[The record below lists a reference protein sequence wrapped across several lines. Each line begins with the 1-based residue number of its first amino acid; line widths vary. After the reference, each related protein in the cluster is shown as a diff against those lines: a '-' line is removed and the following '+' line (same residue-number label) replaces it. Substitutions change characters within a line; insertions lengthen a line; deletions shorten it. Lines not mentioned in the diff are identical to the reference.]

1 MNHWMSILLSLSLSG
16 VVLTLVLLAL
26 TRLLGRRLG
35 RRWQYYVWGIVVLRL
50 LLPIPGPGVLPAMPL
65 PQVGTFGEQ
74 QKTVVEVET
83 AAGVEKVAE
92 LEAAEK
98 SMSAGILDKTGRP
111 VPAGIS
117 DYTNSSAPA
126 GIQDH
131 SGQSMPTP
139 PSPVPQSATW
149 PLADG
154 VPDGGFIPAGTM
166 AALSALLPEIWLAAA
181 MAMFG
186 KKLWN
191 YRRALNLLRRNGNKT
206 EAFREALSDACRD
219 CRLKRL
225 PQIWISPCVSSP
237 AAVGLYQP
245 MIAVPLDFSPDQ
257 AYYVFLHEATHIR
270 RWDALYKWTVEIAVC
285 VHWFNPVVRVLRKE
299 IARACELSCD
309 EAVIRR
315 LDGEHK
321 RIYGNVLLDT
331 LRSHIAPS
339 GAEMALPLSENAKW
353 MKERLGEIMG
363 FKRRSRGS
371 ALAAAAVSAVLA
383 GTALL
388 CGFAPPQNDGKAV
401 NAVNVSGKEPEQ
413 RQEKKA
419 AENTAVQQPEA
430 GDGERTIIDDSE
442 IKRRADQTSLQEK
455 LIWKN
460 EYIVA
465 LAWNVD
471 PVQYGVKR
479 EIAGKT
485 VCYGKKTVQYADDR
499 AVTEAV
505 RQAIEQETGKPKG
518 IPPEELV
525 LLLADGPFEGTA
537 DELALQFYREH
548 NLLYFTAVIDEAGE
562 DTWTSILGQSYEGGE
577 MEYFAMVNDKK
588 GGKMEVKKRELARR
602 AARDGKTE
610 FFAVLSS
617 ELTEEEL
624 GAYALEA
631 YEGQNMEIFYMAA
644 TGLNSQQAD
653 LIAERAYEADRT
665 EYIFAVIPRMSEEQ
679 RSALRERAKK
689 NGRDELGYLF

>member
-65 PQVGTFGEQ
+65 PQAGAFGAQPE
-74 QKTVVEVET
+74 TV
-83 AAGVEKVAE
+83 
-92 LEAAEK
+92 EK
-98 SMSAGILDKTGRP
+98 SMSIGIP
-111 VPAGIS
+111 
-117 DYTNSSAPA
+117 DYTNPSVPV
-126 GIQDH
+126 GIPDH
-131 SGQSMPTP
+131 IGQSMPTP
-139 PSPVPQSATW
+139 PSPVPQSAAW
-149 PLADG
+149 PLAGG
-154 VPDGGFIPAGTM
+154 VPDSGFIPAGTA
-166 AALSALLPEIWLAAA
+166 AALSALLSGIWLAVAA
-181 MAMFG
+181 VMFG

-191 YRRALNLLRRNGNKT
+191 YRRALKLLRRNGNKT

-219 CRLKRL
+219 CGMKRL

-237 AAVGLYQP
+237 AAVGLFQP
-245 MIAVPLDFSPDQ
+245 MIAVPLDFSADQ

-270 RWDALYKWTVEIAVC
+270 RRDALYKWTVEIAVC
-285 VHWFNPVVRVLRKE
+285 VHWFNPVVRLLRKE

-315 LDGEHK
+315 LDGERK

-339 GAEMALPLSENAKW
+339 GSEMALPLSENAKW

-371 ALAAAAVSAVLA
+371 AFAAAAVSAVLA
-383 GTALL
+383 GAALL
-388 CGFAPPQNDGKAV
+388 CGFAPPQNGGKAV
-401 NAVNVSGKEPEQ
+401 AAVNVSDKEPEQ
-413 RQEKKA
+413 RQKKKA
-419 AENTAVQQPEA
+419 AKNAAVQPEA
-430 GDGERTIIDDSE
+430 EDGERTIIDDSDV
-442 IKRRADQTSLQEK
+442 KRRADQTSLQEK

-471 PVQYGVKR
+471 PAQYGVKR
-479 EIAGKT
+479 EIARKT
-485 VCYGKKTVQYADDR
+485 VCYGKKTVQYADDQ

-505 RQAIEQETGKPKG
+505 RQAIEQENGKPNG
-518 IPPEELV
+518 ILPQELV

-548 NLLYFTAVIDEAGE
+548 NLLYFTAVIDEAGDE
-562 DTWTSILGQSYEGGE
+562 TWTSILEQSYENGE

-588 GGKMEVKKRELARR
+588 DSKIEVKKRELARR

-610 FFAVLSS
+610 FFAILSS

-631 YEGQNMEIFYMAA
+631 YEGENMEIFYMAA

-653 LIAERAYEADRT
+653 LIAEQAYEADRT

-689 NGRDELGYLF
+689 DGRDELGYLF

>member
-65 PQVGTFGEQ
+65 PQAGAFGA
-74 QKTVVEVET
+74 VSET
-83 AAGVEKVAE
+83 
-92 LEAAEK
+92 AEK
-98 SMSAGILDKTGRP
+98 SMSAGIPDNTNP
-111 VPAGIS
+111 SVPAGI
-117 DYTNSSAPA
+117 P
-126 GIQDH
+126 DH
-131 SGQSMPTP
+131 IGQSMPTP
-139 PSPVPQSATW
+139 PSPVPQSAAW
-149 PLADG
+149 PLAGG
-154 VPDGGFIPAGTM
+154 VPDSGFIPAGTA
-166 AALSALLPEIWLAAA
+166 AALSALSAGIWLAVAA
-181 MAMFG
+181 VMFG

-191 YRRALNLLRRNGNKT
+191 YRRALKLLRRNGNKT

-219 CRLKRL
+219 CGMKRL

-237 AAVGLYQP
+237 AAVGLFQP
-245 MIAVPLDFSPDQ
+245 MIAVPLDFSADQ

-270 RWDALYKWTVEIAVC
+270 RRDALYKWTVEIAVC
-285 VHWFNPVVRVLRKE
+285 VHWFNPVVRLLRKE

-315 LDGEHK
+315 LDGERK

-339 GAEMALPLSENAKW
+339 GSEMALPLSENAKW

-371 ALAAAAVSAVLA
+371 AFAAAAVSAVLA

-388 CGFAPPQNDGKAV
+388 CGFAPPQNGG
-401 NAVNVSGKEPEQ
+401 NAVNVSDKEPEQ
-413 RQEKKA
+413 RQKKKA
-419 AENTAVQQPEA
+419 AKNAAVQQPEA
-430 GDGERTIIDDSE
+430 EDGERTIIDDSDV
-442 IKRRADQTSLQEK
+442 KRRADQTSLQEK

-471 PVQYGVKR
+471 PAQYGVKR
-479 EIAGKT
+479 EIVGKT
-485 VCYGKKTVQYADDR
+485 VCYGKKTVQYADDQ

-505 RQAIEQETGKPKG
+505 RQAIEQENGKPNG
-518 IPPEELV
+518 ILPQELV
-525 LLLADGPFEGTA
+525 LLLADGPFAGTA

-548 NLLYFTAVIDEAGE
+548 NLLYFTAVIDEAGDE
-562 DTWTSILGQSYEGGE
+562 TWTSILEQSYENGE

-588 GGKMEVKKRELARR
+588 DSKIEVMKRELARR

-610 FFAVLSS
+610 FFAILSS

-624 GAYALEA
+624 GACALEA
-631 YEGQNMEIFYMAA
+631 YEGENMEIFYMAA

-653 LIAERAYEADRT
+653 LIAEQAYEADRT

-689 NGRDELGYLF
+689 DGRDELGYLF

>member
-65 PQVGTFGEQ
+65 PQAGAFGA
-74 QKTVVEVET
+74 VSET
-83 AAGVEKVAE
+83 
-92 LEAAEK
+92 AEK
-98 SMSAGILDKTGRP
+98 SMSAGIPDNTNQS
-111 VPAGIS
+111 VPAGI
-117 DYTNSSAPA
+117 P
-126 GIQDH
+126 DH
-131 SGQSMPTP
+131 IGQSMPTR
-139 PSPVPQSATW
+139 PSPVPQSAAW
-149 PLADG
+149 PLAGG
-154 VPDGGFIPAGTM
+154 VPDGGFIPAGTA
-166 AALSALLPEIWLAAA
+166 AALSALLAGIWLAVAA
-181 MAMFG
+181 VMFG

-191 YRRALNLLRRNGNKT
+191 YRRALKLLRRNGNKT

-219 CRLKRL
+219 CGMKRL
-225 PQIWISPCVSSP
+225 PQIWISPCVSSH
-237 AAVGLYQP
+237 AAVGLFQP
-245 MIAVPLDFSPDQ
+245 MIAVPLDFSADQ

-270 RWDALYKWTVEIAVC
+270 RRDALYKWTVEIAVC
-285 VHWFNPVVRVLRKE
+285 VHWFNPVVRLLRKE

-315 LDGEHK
+315 LDGERK

-371 ALAAAAVSAVLA
+371 AFAAAAVSAVLA
-383 GTALL
+383 GAALL
-388 CGFAPPQNDGKAV
+388 CGFAPPQNGGNAV
-401 NAVNVSGKEPEQ
+401 AAVNVSDKEPEQ
-413 RQEKKA
+413 RQKKKA
-419 AENTAVQQPEA
+419 AKNAAVQQPEA
-430 GDGERTIIDDSE
+430 EDGERTIIDDSDV
-442 IKRRADQTSLQEK
+442 KRRADQTSLQEK

-471 PVQYGVKR
+471 PAQYGVKR
-479 EIAGKT
+479 EIVGKT
-485 VCYGKKTVQYADDR
+485 VCYGKKTVQYADDQ

-505 RQAIEQETGKPKG
+505 RQAIEQENGKPNG
-518 IPPEELV
+518 ILPQELV
-525 LLLADGPFEGTA
+525 LLLADGPFAGTA

-548 NLLYFTAVIDEAGE
+548 NLLYFTAVIDEAGDE
-562 DTWTSILGQSYEGGE
+562 TWTSILEQSYENGE

-588 GGKMEVKKRELARR
+588 DSKIEVMKRELARR

-610 FFAVLSS
+610 FFAILSS

-624 GAYALEA
+624 GACALEA
-631 YEGQNMEIFYMAA
+631 YEGENMEIFYMAA

-653 LIAERAYEADRT
+653 LIAEQAYEADRT

-689 NGRDELGYLF
+689 DGRDELGYLF

>member
-16 VVLTLVLLAL
+16 VVLTLVLLTL

-65 PQVGTFGEQ
+65 PQAGAFGAQ
-74 QKTVVEVET
+74 PET
-83 AAGVEKVAE
+83 
-92 LEAAEK
+92 AEK
-98 SMSAGILDKTGRP
+98 SMSAGIP
-111 VPAGIS
+111 
-117 DYTNSSAPA
+117 DYTNPSVPV
-126 GIQDH
+126 GIPDH
-131 SGQSMPTP
+131 IGQSMPTP
-139 PSPVPQSATW
+139 PSPVPQSAAW
-149 PLADG
+149 PLAGG
-154 VPDGGFIPAGTM
+154 VPDSGFIPAGTA
-166 AALSALLPEIWLAAA
+166 AALSALLAGIWLAVAA
-181 MAMFG
+181 VMFG

-191 YRRALNLLRRNGNKT
+191 YRRALKLLRRNGNKT

-219 CRLKRL
+219 CGMKRL

-237 AAVGLYQP
+237 AAVGLFQP
-245 MIAVPLDFSPDQ
+245 MIAVPLDFSADQ

-270 RWDALYKWTVEIAVC
+270 RRDALYKWTVEIAVC
-285 VHWFNPVVRVLRKE
+285 VHWFNPVVRLLRKE

-315 LDGEHK
+315 LDGERK

-339 GAEMALPLSENAKW
+339 GSEMALPLSENAKW

-371 ALAAAAVSAVLA
+371 AFAAAAVSAVLA
-383 GTALL
+383 GAALL
-388 CGFAPPQNDGKAV
+388 CGFAPPQNGGKAV
-401 NAVNVSGKEPEQ
+401 AAVNVSDKEPEQ
-413 RQEKKA
+413 RQKKKA
-419 AENTAVQQPEA
+419 AKNAAVQPEA
-430 GDGERTIIDDSE
+430 EDGERTIIDDSDV
-442 IKRRADQTSLQEK
+442 KRRADQTSLQEK

-471 PVQYGVKR
+471 PAQYGVKR

-485 VCYGKKTVQYADDR
+485 VCYGKKTVQYADDQ

-505 RQAIEQETGKPKG
+505 RQAIEQENGKPNG
-518 IPPEELV
+518 ILPQELV

-548 NLLYFTAVIDEAGE
+548 NLLYFTAVIDEAGDE
-562 DTWTSILGQSYEGGE
+562 TWTSILEQSYENGE

-588 GGKMEVKKRELARR
+588 DSKIEVKKRELARR

-610 FFAVLSS
+610 FFAILSS

-624 GAYALEA
+624 GACALEA
-631 YEGQNMEIFYMAA
+631 YEGENMEIFYMAA

-653 LIAERAYEADRT
+653 LIAEQAYEEDRT
-665 EYIFAVIPRMSEEQ
+665 EYIIRSDPADERGAAQ
-679 RSALRERAKK
+679 RAAGAGEKGRER
-689 NGRDELGYLF
+689 

>member
-50 LLPIPGPGVLPAMPL
+50 LLPIPGPGILPAMPL
-65 PQVGTFGEQ
+65 PQAGAFGAQ
-74 QKTVVEVET
+74 PET
-83 AAGVEKVAE
+83 AVGMEAAAKEEKVAE
-92 LEAAEK
+92 LETAEK
-98 SMSAGILDKTGRP
+98 SMSAGIPDYTNP
-111 VPAGIS
+111 SVPAGI
-117 DYTNSSAPA
+117 P
-126 GIQDH
+126 DH
-131 SGQSMPTP
+131 IGQSMPTP
-139 PSPVPQSATW
+139 PSPVPQSAAW
-149 PLADG
+149 PLAGG
-154 VPDGGFIPAGTM
+154 VPDSGFIPAGIA
-166 AALSALLPEIWLAAA
+166 AALSALSAGIWLAVAA
-181 MAMFG
+181 VMFG

-191 YRRALNLLRRNGNKT
+191 YRRALKLLRRNGNKT
-206 EAFREALSDACRD
+206 EVFREALSGACRD
-219 CRLKRL
+219 CGMKRL

-237 AAVGLYQP
+237 AAVGLFQP
-245 MIAVPLDFSPDQ
+245 MIAVPLDFSSDQ

-270 RWDALYKWTVEIAVC
+270 RRDAFYKWTVEIAVC
-285 VHWFNPVVRVLRKE
+285 VHWFNPVVRLLRKE

-315 LDGEHK
+315 LDGERK

-371 ALAAAAVSAVLA
+371 AFAAAAVSAVLA
-383 GTALL
+383 GAALL
-388 CGFAPPQNDGKAV
+388 CGFAPPQNGGKAAA
-401 NAVNVSGKEPEQ
+401 AVNVSDKEPEQ
-413 RQEKKA
+413 RQKKKA
-419 AENTAVQQPEA
+419 AKNAAVQQPEA
-430 GDGERTIIDDSE
+430 EDGERTIIDDSDV
-442 IKRRADQTSLQEK
+442 KRRADQTSLQEK

-471 PVQYGVKR
+471 PAQYGVKR

-485 VCYGKKTVQYADDR
+485 VCYGKKTVQYADDQ

-505 RQAIEQETGKPKG
+505 RQAIEQENGKPNG
-518 IPPEELV
+518 ILPQELV

-537 DELALQFYREH
+537 DDLALRFYREH
-548 NLLYFTAVIDEAGE
+548 NLLYFTAVIDEAGDE
-562 DTWTSILGQSYEGGE
+562 TWTSILEQSYEGGE
-577 MEYFAMVNDKK
+577 MEYFAMVSDKK
-588 GGKMEVKKRELARR
+588 NGKIEDKKRELARR

-610 FFAVLSS
+610 FFAILSS

-631 YEGQNMEIFYMAA
+631 YEGENMEIFYMAA
-644 TGLNSQQAD
+644 KGLNSQQAD
-653 LIAERAYEADRT
+653 LIAEQAYEADRT

-689 NGRDELGYLF
+689 DGRDELGYLF

>member
-16 VVLTLVLLAL
+16 VVLTLVLLTL

-35 RRWQYYVWGIVVLRL
+35 RKWQYYVWGIVVLRL

-65 PQVGTFGEQ
+65 PQAGTFGAQ
-74 QKTVVEVET
+74 PET
-83 AAGVEKVAE
+83 
-92 LEAAEK
+92 AEK
-98 SMSAGILDKTGRP
+98 SMSAGISDNTNP
-111 VPAGIS
+111 SVPAGI
-117 DYTNSSAPA
+117 P
-126 GIQDH
+126 DH
-131 SGQSMPTP
+131 IGQSMPTP
-139 PSPVPQSATW
+139 PSPVPQSAAW
-149 PLADG
+149 PLAGG
-154 VPDGGFIPAGTM
+154 VPDSGFIPAGTA
-166 AALSALLPEIWLAAA
+166 AALSALSAGIWLAVAA
-181 MAMFG
+181 VMFG

-191 YRRALNLLRRNGNKT
+191 YRRALKLLRRNGNKT

-219 CRLKRL
+219 CGMKRL

-237 AAVGLYQP
+237 AAVGLFQP
-245 MIAVPLDFSPDQ
+245 MIAVPLDFSADQ

-270 RWDALYKWTVEIAVC
+270 RRDALYKWTVEIAVC
-285 VHWFNPVVRVLRKE
+285 VHWFNPVVRLLRKE

-315 LDGEHK
+315 LDGERK

-339 GAEMALPLSENAKW
+339 GSEMALPLSENAKW

-371 ALAAAAVSAVLA
+371 AFAAAAVSAVLA
-383 GTALL
+383 GAALL
-388 CGFAPPQNDGKAV
+388 CGFAPPQNGGKVVA
-401 NAVNVSGKEPEQ
+401 AVNVSDKEPEQ
-413 RQEKKA
+413 RQKKKA
-419 AENTAVQQPEA
+419 AKNAAVQQSEA
-430 GDGERTIIDDSE
+430 EDGERTIIDDSDV
-442 IKRRADQTSLQEK
+442 KRRADQTSLQEK

-471 PVQYGVKR
+471 PAQYGVKR
-479 EIAGKT
+479 EIARKT
-485 VCYGKKTVQYADDR
+485 VCYGKKTVQYADDQ

-505 RQAIEQETGKPKG
+505 RQAIEQENGKPNG
-518 IPPEELV
+518 ILPQELV

-548 NLLYFTAVIDEAGE
+548 NLLYFTAVIDEAGDE
-562 DTWTSILGQSYEGGE
+562 TWTSILEQSYENGE

-588 GGKMEVKKRELARR
+588 DSKIEVKKRELARR

-610 FFAVLSS
+610 FFAILSS

-631 YEGQNMEIFYMAA
+631 YEGENMEIFYMAA

-653 LIAERAYEADRT
+653 LIAEQAYEADRT

-689 NGRDELGYLF
+689 DGRDELGYLF

>member
-26 TRLLGRRLG
+26 TQLLGRRLG

-65 PQVGTFGEQ
+65 PQAGAFGA
-74 QKTVVEVET
+74 VSET
-83 AAGVEKVAE
+83 
-92 LEAAEK
+92 AEK
-98 SMSAGILDKTGRP
+98 SMSAGIPDNTNP
-111 VPAGIS
+111 SVPAGI
-117 DYTNSSAPA
+117 P
-126 GIQDH
+126 DH
-131 SGQSMPTP
+131 IGQSMPTP
-139 PSPVPQSATW
+139 PSPVPQSAAW
-149 PLADG
+149 PLAGG
-154 VPDGGFIPAGTM
+154 VPDSGFIPAGTA
-166 AALSALLPEIWLAAA
+166 AALSALSAGIWLAVAA
-181 MAMFG
+181 VMFG

-191 YRRALNLLRRNGNKT
+191 YRRALKLLRRNGNKT

-219 CRLKRL
+219 CGMKRL

-237 AAVGLYQP
+237 AAVGLFRP
-245 MIAVPLDFSPDQ
+245 MIAVPLDFSVDQ

-270 RWDALYKWTVEIAVC
+270 RRDALYKWTVEIAVC
-285 VHWFNPVVRVLRKE
+285 VHWFNPVVRLLRKE

-315 LDGEHK
+315 LDGE

-331 LRSHIAPS
+331 LQSHIAPS
-339 GAEMALPLSENAKW
+339 GSEMALPLSENAKW

-371 ALAAAAVSAVLA
+371 AFAAAAVSAVLA
-383 GTALL
+383 GAALL
-388 CGFAPPQNDGKAV
+388 CGFAPPQNGGNAV
-401 NAVNVSGKEPEQ
+401 AAVNVSDKEPEQ
-413 RQEKKA
+413 RQKKKA
-419 AENTAVQQPEA
+419 AKNAAVQQPEVE
-430 GDGERTIIDDSE
+430 DGERTIIDDSDV
-442 IKRRADQTSLQEK
+442 KRRADQTSLQEK

-471 PVQYGVKR
+471 PAQYGVKR

-485 VCYGKKTVQYADDR
+485 VCYGKKTVQYADDQ

-505 RQAIEQETGKPKG
+505 RQAIEQENGKPNG
-518 IPPEELV
+518 ILPQELV

-548 NLLYFTAVIDEAGE
+548 NLLYFTAVIDEAGDE
-562 DTWTSILGQSYEGGE
+562 TWTSILEQSYENGE

-588 GGKMEVKKRELARR
+588 DSKIEVKKRELARR

-610 FFAVLSS
+610 FFAILSS

-624 GAYALEA
+624 GACALEA
-631 YEGQNMEIFYMAA
+631 YEGENMEIFYMAA

-653 LIAERAYEADRT
+653 LIAEQAYEADRT

-689 NGRDELGYLF
+689 DGRDELGYLF

>member
-26 TRLLGRRLG
+26 TRLLG

-65 PQVGTFGEQ
+65 PQAGAFGA
-74 QKTVVEVET
+74 VSET
-83 AAGVEKVAE
+83 
-92 LEAAEK
+92 AEK
-98 SMSAGILDKTGRP
+98 SMSAGIP
-111 VPAGIS
+111 
-117 DYTNSSAPA
+117 DYTNPSVPV
-126 GIQDH
+126 GIPDH
-131 SGQSMPTP
+131 IGQSMPTP
-139 PSPVPQSATW
+139 LSPVPQSAAW
-149 PLADG
+149 PLAGG
-154 VPDGGFIPAGTM
+154 VPDSGFIPAGTA
-166 AALSALLPEIWLAAA
+166 AALSALSAGIWLAVAA
-181 MAMFG
+181 VMFG

-191 YRRALNLLRRNGNKT
+191 YRRALKLLRRNGNKT

-219 CRLKRL
+219 CGMKRL

-237 AAVGLYQP
+237 AAVGLFQP
-245 MIAVPLDFSPDQ
+245 MIAVPLDFSADQ

-270 RWDALYKWTVEIAVC
+270 RRDALYKWTVEIAVC
-285 VHWFNPVVRVLRKE
+285 VHWFNPVVRLLRKE

-315 LDGEHK
+315 LDGERK

-331 LRSHIAPS
+331 LRSHIALS
-339 GAEMALPLSENAKW
+339 GSEMALPFSENAKW

-371 ALAAAAVSAVLA
+371 AFAAAAVSAVLA
-383 GTALL
+383 GAALL
-388 CGFAPPQNDGKAV
+388 CGFAPPQNGGKAV
-401 NAVNVSGKEPEQ
+401 AAVNVSDKEPEQ
-413 RQEKKA
+413 RQKKKA
-419 AENTAVQQPEA
+419 AKNAAVQQPEA
-430 GDGERTIIDDSE
+430 EDGERTIIDDSDV
-442 IKRRADQTSLQEK
+442 KRRADQTSLQEK

-471 PVQYGVKR
+471 PAQYGVKR
-479 EIAGKT
+479 EIARKT
-485 VCYGKKTVQYADDR
+485 VCYGKKTVQYADDQ

-505 RQAIEQETGKPKG
+505 RQAIEQENGKPNG
-518 IPPEELV
+518 ILPQELV
-525 LLLADGPFEGTA
+525 LLLADGPFAGTA

-548 NLLYFTAVIDEAGE
+548 NLLYFTAVIDEAGDE
-562 DTWTSILGQSYEGGE
+562 TWTSILEQSYENGE

-588 GGKMEVKKRELARR
+588 DSKIEVMKRELARR

-610 FFAVLSS
+610 FFAILSS

-624 GAYALEA
+624 GACALEA
-631 YEGQNMEIFYMAA
+631 YEGENMEIFYMAA
-644 TGLNSQQAD
+644 MGLNSQQAD
-653 LIAERAYEADRT
+653 LIAEQAYEADRT

-689 NGRDELGYLF
+689 DGRDELGYLF

>member
-50 LLPIPGPGVLPAMPL
+50 LLPIPGPGILPAMPL
-65 PQVGTFGEQ
+65 PQAGAFGAQ
-74 QKTVVEVET
+74 PET
-83 AAGVEKVAE
+83 AVGMEAAAKEEKVAE
-92 LEAAEK
+92 LETAEK
-98 SMSAGILDKTGRP
+98 SMSAGIPDYTNP
-111 VPAGIS
+111 SVPAGI
-117 DYTNSSAPA
+117 P
-126 GIQDH
+126 DH
-131 SGQSMPTP
+131 IGQSMPTTQ
-139 PSPVPQSATW
+139 SPVPQSPVR
-149 PLADG
+149 PLAG
-154 VPDGGFIPAGTM
+154 IV
-166 AALSALLPEIWLAAA
+166 AALSALLAGIWLAVAA
-181 MAMFG
+181 VMFG

-191 YRRALNLLRRNGNKT
+191 YRRALKLLRRNGNKT
-206 EAFREALSDACRD
+206 EVFREALSDACRD
-219 CRLKRL
+219 CGMKRL

-237 AAVGLYQP
+237 AAVGLFRP
-245 MIAVPLDFSPDQ
+245 MIAVPLDFSADQ

-270 RWDALYKWTVEIAVC
+270 RRDALYKWTVEIAVC
-285 VHWFNPVVRVLRKE
+285 IHWFNPVVRLLRKE

-315 LDGEHK
+315 LDGERK

-371 ALAAAAVSAVLA
+371 AFAAAAVSAVLA
-383 GTALL
+383 GAALL
-388 CGFAPPQNDGKAV
+388 CGFAPPQNGGKAAA
-401 NAVNVSGKEPEQ
+401 AVNVSDKEPEQ
-413 RQEKKA
+413 RQKKKA
-419 AENTAVQQPEA
+419 AKNAAVQQPEA
-430 GDGERTIIDDSE
+430 EDGERTIIDDSDV
-442 IKRRADQTSLQEK
+442 KRRADQTSLQEK

-471 PVQYGVKR
+471 PAQYGVKR

-485 VCYGKKTVQYADDR
+485 VCYGKKTVQYADDQ
-499 AVTEAV
+499 AVNEAV
-505 RQAIEQETGKPKG
+505 RQAIEQENGKPNG
-518 IPPEELV
+518 ILPQELV

-537 DELALQFYREH
+537 DDLALRFYREH
-548 NLLYFTAVIDEAGE
+548 NLLYFTAVIDEAGDE
-562 DTWTSILGQSYEGGE
+562 TWTSILEQSYEGGE
-577 MEYFAMVNDKK
+577 MEYFAMVSDKK
-588 GGKMEVKKRELARR
+588 NGKIEDKKRELARR

-610 FFAVLSS
+610 FFAILSS

-631 YEGQNMEIFYMAA
+631 YEGENMEIFYMAA

-653 LIAERAYEADRT
+653 LIAEQAYEADRT

-689 NGRDELGYLF
+689 DGRDELGYLF

>member
-65 PQVGTFGEQ
+65 PQAGAFGA
-74 QKTVVEVET
+74 VSET
-83 AAGVEKVAE
+83 
-92 LEAAEK
+92 AEK
-98 SMSAGILDKTGRP
+98 SMSAGIPDNTNP
-111 VPAGIS
+111 SVPAGI
-117 DYTNSSAPA
+117 P
-126 GIQDH
+126 DH
-131 SGQSMPTP
+131 IGQSMPTP
-139 PSPVPQSATW
+139 PSPVPQSAAW
-149 PLADG
+149 PLAGG
-154 VPDGGFIPAGTM
+154 VPDSGFIPAGTA
-166 AALSALLPEIWLAAA
+166 AALSALSAGIWLAVAA
-181 MAMFG
+181 VMFG

-191 YRRALNLLRRNGNKT
+191 YRRALKLLRRNGNKT

-219 CRLKRL
+219 CGMKRL

-237 AAVGLYQP
+237 AAVGLFQP
-245 MIAVPLDFSPDQ
+245 MIAVPLDFSADQ

-270 RWDALYKWTVEIAVC
+270 RRDALYKWTVEIAVC
-285 VHWFNPVVRVLRKE
+285 VHWFNPVVRLLRKE

-315 LDGEHK
+315 LDGERK

-339 GAEMALPLSENAKW
+339 GSEMALPLSENAKW

-371 ALAAAAVSAVLA
+371 AFAAAAVSAVLA

-388 CGFAPPQNDGKAV
+388 CGFAPPQNGG
-401 NAVNVSGKEPEQ
+401 NAVNVSDKEPEQ
-413 RQEKKA
+413 RQKKKA
-419 AENTAVQQPEA
+419 AKNAAVQQPEA
-430 GDGERTIIDDSE
+430 EDGERTIIDDSDV
-442 IKRRADQTSLQEK
+442 KRRADQTSLQEK

-471 PVQYGVKR
+471 PAQYGVKR
-479 EIAGKT
+479 EIVGKT
-485 VCYGKKTVQYADDR
+485 VCYGKKTVQYADDQ

-505 RQAIEQETGKPKG
+505 RQAIEQENGKPNG
-518 IPPEELV
+518 ILPQELV
-525 LLLADGPFEGTA
+525 LLLADGPFAGTA

-548 NLLYFTAVIDEAGE
+548 NLLYFTAVIDEAGDE
-562 DTWTSILGQSYEGGE
+562 TWTSILEQSYENGE

-588 GGKMEVKKRELARR
+588 DSKIEVMKRELARR

-610 FFAVLSS
+610 FFAILSS

-624 GAYALEA
+624 GACALMFFA
-631 YEGQNMEIFYMAA
+631 RAP
-644 TGLNSQQAD
+644 
-653 LIAERAYEADRT
+653 AEP
-665 EYIFAVIPRMSEEQ
+665 I
-679 RSALRERAKK
+679 
-689 NGRDELGYLF
+689 

>member
-50 LLPIPGPGVLPAMPL
+50 LLPIPGPGILPAMPL
-65 PQVGTFGEQ
+65 PQAGAFGAQPE
-74 QKTVVEVET
+74 TAVEVE
-83 AAGVEKVAE
+83 AAAKEEKVAE
-92 LEAAEK
+92 LETAEK
-98 SMSAGILDKTGRP
+98 SMSAGIPDYTNP
-111 VPAGIS
+111 SVPAGI
-117 DYTNSSAPA
+117 P
-126 GIQDH
+126 DH
-131 SGQSMPTP
+131 IGQSMPTTQ
-139 PSPVPQSATW
+139 SPVPQSPVR
-149 PLADG
+149 PLAG
-154 VPDGGFIPAGTM
+154 IA
-166 AALSALLPEIWLAAA
+166 AALSALLAGIWLAVAA
-181 MAMFG
+181 VMFG

-191 YRRALNLLRRNGNKT
+191 YRRALKLLRRNGNKT
-206 EAFREALSDACRD
+206 EVFREALSGACRD
-219 CRLKRL
+219 CGMKRL

-237 AAVGLYQP
+237 AAVGLFQP
-245 MIAVPLDFSPDQ
+245 MIAVPLDFSADQ

-270 RWDALYKWTVEIAVC
+270 RRDALYKWTVEIAVC
-285 VHWFNPVVRVLRKE
+285 VHWFNPVVRLLRKE

-315 LDGEHK
+315 LDGERK

-363 FKRRSRGS
+363 FKRKSRGS
-371 ALAAAAVSAVLA
+371 AFAAAAVSAVLVGA
-383 GTALL
+383 ALL
-388 CGFAPPQNDGKAV
+388 CGFAPPQNGGKAAA
-401 NAVNVSGKEPEQ
+401 AVNVSDKEPEQ
-413 RQEKKA
+413 RQKKKA
-419 AENTAVQQPEA
+419 AKNAAVQQPEA
-430 GDGERTIIDDSE
+430 KDGERTIIDDSDV
-442 IKRRADQTSLQEK
+442 KRRADQTSLQEK

-471 PVQYGVKR
+471 PAQYGVKR

-485 VCYGKKTVQYADDR
+485 VCYGKKTVQYADDQ

-505 RQAIEQETGKPKG
+505 RQAIEQENGKPNG
-518 IPPEELV
+518 ILPQELV

-537 DELALQFYREH
+537 DDLALRFYREH
-548 NLLYFTAVIDEAGE
+548 NLLYFTAVIDEAGDE
-562 DTWTSILGQSYEGGE
+562 TWTSILEQSYEGGE
-577 MEYFAMVNDKK
+577 MEYFAMVSDKK
-588 GGKMEVKKRELARR
+588 NGKIEDKKRELARR

-610 FFAVLSS
+610 FFAILSS

-631 YEGQNMEIFYMAA
+631 YEGENMEIFYMAA
-644 TGLNSQQAD
+644 KGLNSQQAD
-653 LIAERAYEADRT
+653 LIAEQAYEADRT

-689 NGRDELGYLF
+689 DGRDELGYLF

>member
-16 VVLTLVLLAL
+16 VVLMLVLLAL

-50 LLPIPGPGVLPAMPL
+50 LLPIPGPGILPVMPL
-65 PQVGTFGEQ
+65 PQAGAFGAQ
-74 QKTVVEVET
+74 PET
-83 AAGVEKVAE
+83 AVGMEAAAKEEKVAE
-92 LEAAEK
+92 LETAEK
-98 SMSAGILDKTGRP
+98 SMSAGIPDYTNP
-111 VPAGIS
+111 SVPAGI
-117 DYTNSSAPA
+117 P
-126 GIQDH
+126 DH
-131 SGQSMPTP
+131 IGQSMPTP
-139 PSPVPQSATW
+139 PSPVPQSAAW
-149 PLADG
+149 PLAGG
-154 VPDGGFIPAGTM
+154 VPDSGFIPAGTA
-166 AALSALLPEIWLAAA
+166 AALSALSAGIWLAVAA
-181 MAMFG
+181 VMFG

-191 YRRALNLLRRNGNKT
+191 YRRALKLLRRNGNKT
-206 EAFREALSDACRD
+206 EVFREALSDACRD
-219 CRLKRL
+219 CGMKRL

-237 AAVGLYQP
+237 AAVGLFQP
-245 MIAVPLDFSPDQ
+245 MIAVPLDFSADQ

-270 RWDALYKWTVEIAVC
+270 RRDALYKWTVEIAVC
-285 VHWFNPVVRVLRKE
+285 VHWFNPVVRLLRKE

-315 LDGEHK
+315 LDGERK

-339 GAEMALPLSENAKW
+339 VAEMALPLSENAKW

-383 GTALL
+383 GAALL
-388 CGFAPPQNDGKAV
+388 CGFAPPQNGGKAV
-401 NAVNVSGKEPEQ
+401 AAVNVSDKEPEQ
-413 RQEKKA
+413 RQKKKA
-419 AENTAVQQPEA
+419 AKSAAVQQPEA
-430 GDGERTIIDDSE
+430 EDGERTIIDDSDV
-442 IKRRADQTSLQEK
+442 KRRADQTSLQEK

-471 PVQYGVKR
+471 PAQYGVKR

-485 VCYGKKTVQYADDR
+485 VCYGKKTVQCADDQ

-505 RQAIEQETGKPKG
+505 RQAIEQENGKPNG
-518 IPPEELV
+518 ILPQELV
-525 LLLADGPFEGTA
+525 LLLADGPFAGTA
-537 DELALQFYREH
+537 DDLALRFYREH
-548 NLLYFTAVIDEAGE
+548 NLLYFTAVIDEAGDE
-562 DTWTSILGQSYEGGE
+562 TWTSILEQSYEGGE
-577 MEYFAMVNDKK
+577 MEYFAMVSDKK
-588 GGKMEVKKRELARR
+588 NGKIEDKKRELARR

-610 FFAVLSS
+610 FFAILSS

-631 YEGQNMEIFYMAA
+631 YEGENMEIFYMAA

-653 LIAERAYEADRT
+653 LIAEQAYEADRT

-689 NGRDELGYLF
+689 DGRDELGYLF